1 MDYSEDASASSGG
14 DLGWIPQSGLDNGDP
29 VLKNAVLALQP
40 GSFSKVVSGRA
51 GGYTI
56 LKLIAREPAGKREL
70 SDPQVQ
76 EGIRSMLRS
85 RKEQLLRAAY
95 MTDARND
102 SHVTN
107 YLARQ
112 IVESAGQLPANK

>member
-1 MDYSEDASASSGG
+1 M
-14 DLGWIPQSGLDNGDP
+14 
-29 VLKNAVLALQP
+29 LALQP
-40 GSFSKVVSGRA
+40 GAVSPPVLSRTGS
-51 GGYTI
+51 YTI
-56 LKLIAREPAGKREL
+56 LKLIAKENAGKREL
-70 SDPQVQ
+70 SDAQVQ

-102 SHVTN
+102 SHITN

-112 IVESAGQLPANK
+112 IIESAGQLPADK